1 MTIPTRRG
9 ILHGLVATTAL
20 AASPGG
26 VQLAFGAAAVDARF
40 VVVILRGGMDGLA
53 AIAPYGERAYRR
65 QRGDLALPEPGAP
78 DGLIDLDGR
87 FGLHPALGA
96 LAPFYARGE
105 LAIAHAVG
113 IPYRNRSHFD
123 AQNVLE
129 NGTDKPHSTADG
141 WLNRAIAA
149 LQPGGTPAGLAVGAN
164 VPLIIRGDARYTT
177 YAPQRLPDIGGDFV
191 TRLRNMYAQD
201 DELATV
207 LAEALKAKEM
217 REGVLGRQRGGMGR
231 GNAGSG
237 AFYREAFGAVGK
249 LLADAKGPR
258 VAVLDTDGWDTHA
271 FQGTT
276 QGVLATQ
283 FGYLNEGLASLH
295 EGLAAAWRQSVVL
308 VVSEFGRTAAIN
320 GTKGTDHGAGGVV
333 LLLGGAVAGGRMV
346 SPWPGLETPQLYE
359 ARDLAVTT
367 DVRGLFKGVLRDH
380 LGIAEGHIEDVVF
393 PNSRDARAIGGLIRA

>member
-1 MTIPTRRG
+1 MPTRRG
-9 ILHGLVATTAL
+9 FLGGLAATTAL
-20 AASPGG
+20 TVSPAS
-26 VQLAFGAAAVDARF
+26 VQLAFAAALGEARF
-40 VVVILRGGMDGLA
+40 IVVILRGGMDGLA
-53 AIAPYGERAYRR
+53 AVAPYGERAYRR

-78 DGLIDLDGR
+78 DGLLDLDGQ
-87 FGLHPALGA
+87 FGLHRALGA
-96 LAPFYARGE
+96 LAPLYARGE

-113 IPYRNRSHFD
+113 IPYRDRSHFD

-149 LQPGGTPAGLAVGAN
+149 LQPGRAPAGLAVGAN
-164 VPLIIRGDARYTT
+164 VPLIMRGDSRYTT

-201 DELATV
+201 DELAKV

-237 AFYREAFGAVGK
+237 AFYREAFGAAGK
-249 LLADAKGPR
+249 LLADANGPR

-276 QGVLATQ
+276 QGALATQ
-283 FGYLNEGLASLH
+283 LASLNEGLASLH
-295 EGLAAAWRQSVVL
+295 DGLDAAWRHSVIL

-320 GTKGTDHGAGGVV
+320 GTKGTDHGTGGVA

-346 SPWPGLETPQLYE
+346 TPWPGLETRQLFE
-359 ARDLAVTT
+359 GRDLASST
-367 DVRGLFKGVLRDH
+367 DVRSLFKGVLRDH
-380 LGIAEGHIEDVVF
+380 LGIAEGHIEDTVF
-393 PNSRDARAIGGLIRA
+393 PNSRDVHATGGLIRA

>member
-1 MTIPTRRG
+1 MPTRRRFLG
-9 ILHGLVATTAL
+9 GLAATTAL
-20 AASPGG
+20 TASPGG
-26 VQLAFGAAAVDARF
+26 LRLALAATPGDARL
-40 VVVILRGGMDGLA
+40 VIVILRGGMDGLA
-53 AIAPYGERAYRR
+53 AVAPYGERAYRR

-78 DGLIDLDGR
+78 DGLIDLDGQ
-87 FGLHPALGA
+87 FGLHPALEP
-96 LAPFYARGE
+96 LAPFYAHGE

-149 LQPGGTPAGLAVGAN
+149 LQPGATPAGLAVGAN
-164 VPLIIRGDARYTT
+164 VPLIMRGDARYTT

-191 TRLRNMYAQD
+191 ARLRNMYAQN
-201 DELATV
+201 DELAKV

-217 REGVLGRQRGGMGR
+217 REGVLGQQRSGMGR
-231 GNAGSG
+231 NAGTG
-237 AFYREAFGAVGK
+237 AFYRESFGAAGK
-249 LLADAKGPR
+249 LLADANGPR

-276 QGVLATQ
+276 QGVLAAQ
-283 FGYLNEGLASLH
+283 LGHLSEGLVSLH
-295 EGLAAAWRQSVVL
+295 DGLGTAWRHSVIL

-320 GTKGTDHGAGGVV
+320 GTKGTDHGTGGVA
-333 LLLGGAVAGGRMV
+333 LLLGGAVAGGRV
-346 SPWPGLETPQLYE
+346 VTPWPGLETRQLYE
-359 ARDLAVTT
+359 GRDLAAAS

-380 LGIAEGHIEDVVF
+380 LGIAEGHIEGAVF
-393 PNSRDARAIGGLIRA
+393 PGSRGAHALGGLIRA